1 VVEDLKKSVDR
12 FVAQISDSEE
22 KIKHLDNKVLD
33 RRTELRAKEWNLER
47 TTKANKD
54 YKIQN
59 SRLTKNL
66 EDLYL

>member
-12 FVAQISDSEE
+12 LVGQISDLEE

-59 SRLTKNL
+59 SRSTKNL